1 MTLYKKEFYV
11 VELSDQEGIDPEAKK
26 ELREAIVEG
35 LVAGLRYISIVT
47 PDGTNRADL
56 EEGTAED
63 IEINEYILVV
73 DDEDKIDIE
82 KTADLVVE
90 DMVLNS
96 MIICMRNAYEEIKA
110 TDGSWIDKILGDDND
125 A

>member
-11 VELSDQEGIDPEAKK
+11 VELSNKQGVDSETTK

-35 LVAGLRYISIVT
+35 LIAGLRYISIVT
-47 PDGTNRADL
+47 PEGANRADL
-56 EEGTAED
+56 EDSSAEN

-73 DDEDKIDIE
+73 DDDDKIDIE
-82 KTADLVVE
+82 KTADLVVK
-90 DMVLNS
+90 DMVSNG

-110 TDGSWIDKILGDDND
+110 SNGSWIDKILGDDND